1 MSKVAIKG
9 ATTGTGTFTIESPAT
24 NTDRTLVLP
33 DNAGTVLTSASDLA
47 AANLSGRVS
56 AANAPLGSV
65 IQVVSVAK
73 TDTFSMTGTTFTNV
87 TGLSAS
93 ITPQSATSKILVL
106 VAMTCGINNDVVIN
120 TRITRNG
127 TAVGVGDSA
136 GSRTQASTGI
146 YTGGSGAATFQALP
160 QGVVYLDSPA
170 TTSSTAY
177 QVQIMTQSGATAWVN
192 RTNDDGDNTSRG
204 RFSSTITVMEIAA

>member
-1 MSKVAIKG
+1 MSKIALSG
-9 ATTGTGTFTIESPAT
+9 NASGTGTFTIASPDSS
-24 NTDRTLVLP
+24 TDRTLTLP
-33 DNAGTVLTSASDLA
+33 DNSGTLLSNASTAGFPA
-47 AANLSGRVS
+47 
-56 AANAPLGSV
+56 GSV
-65 IQVVSVAK
+65 LQVVSVAK

-87 TGLSAS
+87 TGLAAS

-106 VAMTCGINNDVVIN
+106 VAMTCGINSDVVIN

-146 YTGGSGAATFQALP
+146 YTGGGGAATFQALP